1 MEGELRWHVI
11 DIPFQYCERL
21 NAPTMTDKETRWLLN
36 STFTTWKNNT
46 VLVYKSLTMS
56 MQRPHLV
63 TVLVPAHFAFISA
76 KLFCVATVAFEYI
89 VPAVCRRSQLYM
101 PFTSAKVRFVEV
113 SLNSKLFVVCDILAK
128 PEQFSND
135 FPGIL
140 LQIPN
145 RKIMIE
151 PNRRHGTTII
161 IAYCKVY

>member
-1 MEGELRWHVI
+1 
-11 DIPFQYCERL
+11 
-21 NAPTMTDKETRWLLN
+21 
-36 STFTTWKNNT
+36 
-46 VLVYKSLTMS
+46 MS

-89 VPAVCRRSQLYM
+89 VPAVYM

-113 SLNSKLFVVCDILAK
+113 SLNSKLFVVCDILAE